1 MSLQK
6 LLTDYPNYSARKVR
20 RLAKQLKLLETQVG
34 ILNVGEDTG
43 LLKGIM
49 SDLMDY
55 NLQQAQ
61 LEEKFAEVGRE
72 KGQ

>member
-20 RLAKQLKLLETQVG
+20 RLARQLSLMEKVEKESTEPLLV
-34 ILNVGEDTG
+34 
-43 LLKGIM
+43 KGIM

-72 KGQ
+72 KDQ